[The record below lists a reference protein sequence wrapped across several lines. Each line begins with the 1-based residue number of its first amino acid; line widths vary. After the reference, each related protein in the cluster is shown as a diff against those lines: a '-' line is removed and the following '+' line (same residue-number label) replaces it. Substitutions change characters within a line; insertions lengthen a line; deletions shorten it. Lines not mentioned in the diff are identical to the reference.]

1 MMALH
6 ESCSSFFAERDKYC
20 LGSDYRGP
28 DYVCILIVLEDTQL
42 FKIISLQVILQIIIL
57 KYTGFPKL
65 LREYFLLQ

>member
-1 MMALH
+1 MNHARASLLRETNTAL
-6 ESCSSFFAERDKYC
+6 EVIIGA
-20 LGSDYRGP
+20 P